1 MEHCL
6 KAHEKVAIWCW
17 PLVLGRSQAI
27 KSSRQI
33 GERSFIWLEDK
44 SITLNGVAIIHSLL
58 FLPVTLLS
66 RSHFSRIWRLRGP
79 LVLPPWLVNSVG
91 FTGENILRIMYAWI
105 NKVDEENSKEAGSRK
120 KCKVRK
126 KSGIRRR
133 EDVIVIWQRR
143 WCRLQWAWQNVFF
156 SQFTGHD
163 LVLK

>member
-1 MEHCL
+1 MTL
-6 KAHEKVAIWCW
+6 WADKAPFNC
-17 PLVLGRSQAI
+17 
-27 KSSRQI
+27 
-33 GERSFIWLEDK
+33 FINYEETRIP
-44 SITLNGVAIIHSLL
+44 SILTITSKNTKAWQNNMD
-58 FLPVTLLS
+58 T
-66 RSHFSRIWRLRGP
+66 HFSRIP
-79 LVLPPWLVNSVG
+79 CPTPWLVNSVG

-156 SQFTGHD
+156 AIYGPWFSSQIVS
-163 LVLK
+163 LVCAQRKDVHFMTFLPSTAPVIF